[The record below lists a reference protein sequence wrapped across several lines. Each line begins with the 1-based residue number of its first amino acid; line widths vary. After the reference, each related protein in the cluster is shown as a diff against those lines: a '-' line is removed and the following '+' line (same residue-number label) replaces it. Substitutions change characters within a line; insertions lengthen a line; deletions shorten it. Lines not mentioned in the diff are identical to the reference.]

1 MLTPRWYQQGAI
13 DSVFEYFA
21 EHKDT
26 KKNPLLQVPTA
37 GGKSLIQA
45 ELIRT
50 IIDQWP
56 SQKILCLAHIKELLK
71 QNYDELKGQ
80 APHVSSGIFSAGLGR
95 KELFNS
101 VTFAGIQSVW
111 DKAIHVG
118 HIDLIFIDEAHLCP
132 NKSIGRYRH
141 FIDELKKINPYIR
154 IVGLSATPWRLNG
167 GSLTMGADRLF
178 TDISYEIKIETLIE
192 EGFLCPVSTGEHD
205 KVANFNN
212 LKVSASSGDFTSAS
226 ITEAME
232 SMDVVK
238 PAVDDALKRAQGKNS
253 LMWFCVSV
261 KHAEMVQDCLN
272 DLGESNRALTGKTA
286 KKERER
292 LIDGFKEFKYRHIIS
307 VDTITTGFNAKNAD
321 CLVCLRP
328 TQSSALWV
336 QIVGRVMRTHP
347 SKQDALL
354 LDYGGNVERHGPINK
369 IQPPEPPKAKK
380 VEGGSG
386 LRKCPEC
393 KEVLS
398 IEFLEQLQLDRVAY
412 CPSCDF
418 PIEMVER
425 KPNHEVVAAKGS
437 IVDSSGPSTVQRIP
451 VDNIYFRRHKK
462 MGSPDSVRVEY
473 QCGLAVFKDW
483 LCLDHQGSAHV
494 KAWSWFK
501 KMYGNTVNIPNT
513 TDDAMQIKPTK
524 PKEVVVDVSGQ
535 YPKVLS
541 VEW

>member
-1 MLTPRWYQQGAI
+1 MLKPRWYQQGAI
-13 DSVFEYFA
+13 DSVFEYFT
-21 EHKDT
+21 EHMDT

-56 SQKILCLAHIKELLK
+56 NQKILCLAHIKELLK

-80 APHVSSGIFSAGLGR
+80 APHIQSGIFSAGLGR

-141 FIDELKKINPYIR
+141 FIDELRKINKNIR
-154 IVGLSATPWRLNG
+154 IIGLTATPWRLNG

-178 TDISYEIKIETLIE
+178 SDVAYEIQIETLIE

-205 KVANFNN
+205 TVASFDN
-212 LKVSASSGDFTSAS
+212 LKVSKSSGDFTSAS

-238 PAVDDALKRAQGKNS
+238 PAVDDAIARAKGRNS

-272 DLGESNRALTGKTA
+272 DLGESNKTLTGKTA
-286 KKERER
+286 KKEREK
-292 LIDGFKEFKYRHIIS
+292 LINDFKEFKYRHIIS

-354 LDYGGNVERHGPINK
+354 LDYGGNVERHGAINK

-380 VEGGSG
+380 VEGGNG

-398 IEFLEQLQLDRVAY
+398 VDFLEKLQLDRIAY
-412 CPSCDF
+412 CPACDH

-425 KPNHEVVAAKGS
+425 KPNHEVIAAKGAV
-437 IVDSSGPSTVQRIP
+437 VDSSAPSHIKRVP

-462 MGSPDSVRVEY
+462 IGSPDSVRVEY
-473 QCGLAVFKDW
+473 QCGLAVFKEW
-483 LCLDHQGSAHV
+483 LCLEHTGSAHT
-494 KAWSWFK
+494 KAWLWFK
-501 KMYGNTVNIPNT
+501 KMNGNTANIPST
-513 TDDAMQIKPTK
+513 TDEAMQIKPNK
-524 PKEVVVDVSGQ
+524 PKEIVINTAGK
-535 YPKVLS
+535 YPSILS